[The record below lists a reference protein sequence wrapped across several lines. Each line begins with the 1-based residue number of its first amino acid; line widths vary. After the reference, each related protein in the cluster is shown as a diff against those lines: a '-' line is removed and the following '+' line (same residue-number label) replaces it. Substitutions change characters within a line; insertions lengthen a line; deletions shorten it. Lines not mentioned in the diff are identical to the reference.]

1 MKITG
6 LTDRTFANTVIR
18 TRPREIH
25 KGDCGRV
32 LIIAGSKEMAGA
44 AVFAARAA
52 IKCGSGL
59 VKVCTARQIFPVLQ
73 ISVPEATCITWDKIK
88 GDLSAFDAVAIGPG
102 MGVGRRTKN
111 ILERVLREYTK
122 TVVID
127 ADGLN
132 TVAGDSRLRQLVKAA
147 RAQVIMTPHIGEAK
161 RLLDR
166 GWSADEKGEAS
177 KEAVAEALMKA
188 YGCVAVVKGAGTL
201 VADPDGE
208 AYTNT
213 TGNPGMATAGSGDVL
228 TGVITS
234 LAGQGLDPFSAARA
248 GVFLHGLSGDLAAEQ
263 TGEYGLTASDIA
275 NYVPFAI
282 KELL

>member
-166 GWSADEKGEAS
+166 GWPADEKGEAS